1 MSIPRGER
9 LFFDEMMDNKK
20 NKLVY
25 STRSG
30 DARKKNDAPAGR
42 RSSLPPAQQNL
53 KIMRDKKG
61 RGGKVV
67 TVISGF
73 ILTEADLTDLAKT
86 LKSLCGAGGT
96 MKDEDG
102 LQIIEVQGDH
112 REKVA
117 EKLKV
122 LGYKVKLVGG

>member
-1 MSIPRGER
+1 MTNIPRK
-9 LFFDEMMDNKK
+9 D
-20 NKLVY
+20 KLVY
-25 STRSG
+25 STRNG
-30 DARKKNDAPAGR
+30 DERKPAETPAGR

-73 ILTEADLTDLAKT
+73 ALTEADLATLAKT
-86 LKSLCGAGGT
+86 LKGLCGAGGT
-96 MKDEDG
+96 VKEADG
-102 LQIIEVQGDH
+102 WQIIEVQGDH

-117 EKLKV
+117 EKLKA
-122 LGYKVKLVGG
+122 LGYKVKLAGG

>member
-1 MSIPRGER
+1 MTYPFI
-9 LFFDEMMDNKK
+9 FDEMTDKK

-30 DARKKNDAPAGR
+30 DERRKNESLPGR

-73 ILTEADLTDLAKT
+73 ALTEADLTELSKT
-86 LKSLCGAGGT
+86 LKGLCGAGGT
-96 MKDEDG
+96 VKDEDG

-117 EKLKV
+117 EKLKA
-122 LGYKVKLVGG
+122 LGYKVKLAGG

>member
-1 MSIPRGER
+1 MT
-9 LFFDEMMDNKK
+9 DNKK
-20 NKLVY
+20 DKLIY

-30 DARKKNDAPAGR
+30 DERKKSAAPIRR

-73 ILTEADLTDLAKT
+73 ALTEADITDLAKI

-96 MKDEDG
+96 VKDEDG

-122 LGYKVKLVGG
+122 LGYKVKLAGG

>member
-1 MSIPRGER
+1 MTS
-9 LFFDEMMDNKK
+9 NKK
-20 NKLVY
+20 EKLIY

-30 DARKKNDAPAGR
+30 DERKKNEAPVGR
-42 RSSLPPAQQNL
+42 RSSLLPAQQNL

-73 ILTEADLTDLAKT
+73 ALTESDITDLAKT

-96 MKDEDG
+96 VKDEDG

-117 EKLKV
+117 EKLKG
-122 LGYKVKLVGG
+122 LGYRVKLAGG